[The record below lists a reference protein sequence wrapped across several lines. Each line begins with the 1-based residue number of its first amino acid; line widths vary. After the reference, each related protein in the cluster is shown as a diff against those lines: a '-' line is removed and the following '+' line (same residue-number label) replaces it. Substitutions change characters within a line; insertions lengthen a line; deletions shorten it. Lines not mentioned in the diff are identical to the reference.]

1 MECPIGGPRC
11 FEGCAQGNL
20 ALNYSPMSHTTE
32 RSSVPHNATLS
43 PCYRRRF
50 RAAGS
55 GGPPRILPDGRDLP
69 PTHGGPIARGAH
81 VAPPMVSEGL
91 KGPFA
96 CSASMKGLS
105 L

>member
-43 PCYRRRF
+43 PCHRRRPGASG
-50 RAAGS
+50 RAA
-55 GGPPRILPDGRDLP
+55 
-69 PTHGGPIARGAH
+69 PTRAPMAVECHLRVGCVARGAH

>member
-32 RSSVPHNATLS
+32 GPRFLIIRHSPRATAGVPG
-43 PCYRRRF
+43 RRVGRHR
-50 RAAGS
+50 RAPQWRVEGHLRVGCVAMC
-55 GGPPRILPDGRDLP
+55 
-69 PTHGGPIARGAH
+69 AH